1 MPLLVLLMTGRL
13 MELRSVI
20 SEHIAYFA
28 PPKIYSDREMD
39 MSERRPPPSILRTLL
54 APIGSAWAAGMNPAM
69 TLDSKN
75 FLQFF
80 LGSPGEPISI

>member
-1 MPLLVLLMTGRL
+1 VPLLVLLMTGRL

-39 MSERRPPPSILRTLL
+39 MGERRPRPQSSGPFWR
-54 APIGSAWAAGMNPAM
+54 P
-69 TLDSKN
+69 
-75 FLQFF
+75 
-80 LGSPGEPISI
+80 